1 MNVSG
6 KRILITGGT
15 SGVGDALARAL
26 VDAGARVV
34 TCGRRSDPDVPEVPD
49 SGGRVAASGPER
61 PERPERTERPE
72 RHAAARPERHAVIA
86 DLAMPGEA
94 ARVVRLAAGQLGG
107 LDAVVANAGVQHL
120 DSLTGGPSPE
130 LLDRAEQEI
139 AVNFRSVVELAAAS
153 WPHLAA
159 AGGPAAFVAVT
170 SGLAYAPKRSAP
182 VYCAT
187 KAAVHTLVQ
196 SLRYQAQADTP
207 SVRVQEVVLPL
218 VDTAMTADREGAVR
232 KLSAAE
238 AAAAIVRGIR
248 RGRPL
253 VPIGASRALLALLRV
268 HPPIA
273 HRILRDG

>member
-34 TCGRRSDPDVPEVPD
+34 TCGRRSDPGVPEVPD
-49 SGGRVAASGPER
+49 TANGFTVP
-61 PERPERTERPE
+61 PQP
-72 RHAAARPERHAVIA
+72 ARQAVVA
-86 DLAMPGEA
+86 DLAVPGEA

-107 LDAVVANAGVQHL
+107 LDVVVANAGVQHL

-130 LLDRAEQEI
+130 LLDRVGQEI

-159 AGGPAAFVAVT
+159 AGGPASFVAVT

-238 AAAAIVRGIR
+238 AAAAIARGIE

>member
-34 TCGRRSDPDVPEVPD
+34 TCGRRSDPGVPEVPD
-49 SGGRVAASGPER
+49 TAPGFTVPSQP
-61 PERPERTERPE
+61 
-72 RHAAARPERHAVIA
+72 ARQAVVA
-86 DLAMPGEA
+86 DLSVPGEA

-107 LDAVVANAGVQHL
+107 LDVVVANAGVQHL

-130 LLDRAEQEI
+130 LLDRVGQEI

-153 WPHLAA
+153 WPHLVA
-159 AGGPAAFVAVT
+159 AGGPASFVAVT

-238 AAAAIVRGIR
+238 AAAAIARGIE